1 MSNSPWMLENVCQY
15 IPFYGVASMYRKEF
29 FSFMENKRRF
39 AISAILL
46 LLNIACSF
54 VYYSLVNE
62 QVNEEVKTVF
72 RLAGSFA
79 VIVPFFVIVKL
90 ISEKKMPKIVR
101 YIGANTVI
109 VLACHTYGISLLM
122 IVSRNIGIV
131 NLFLTEFPYISKTLI
146 CITVMIAMVMP
157 IYVINRYIPFIIGK
171 KNIDRPV

>member
-29 FSFMENKRRF
+29 FRFMENNRRF
-39 AISAILL
+39 IISAILL
-46 LLNIACSF
+46 LLHIACGF
-54 VYYSLVNE
+54 VYYGSA
-62 QVNEEVKTVF
+62 NEEVKTVF

-90 ISEKKMPKIVR
+90 ISEKKMPEIVR

-146 CITVMIAMVMP
+146 CITVMITMVVP

-171 KNIDRPV
+171 KKSTNT